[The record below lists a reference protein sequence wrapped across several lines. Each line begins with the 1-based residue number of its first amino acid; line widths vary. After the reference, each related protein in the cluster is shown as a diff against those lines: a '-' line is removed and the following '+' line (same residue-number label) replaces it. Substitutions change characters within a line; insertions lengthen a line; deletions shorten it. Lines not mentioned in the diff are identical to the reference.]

1 MSDNTNDTIET
12 KPEGEQDVQKLIAEA
27 VAKETAGLK
36 AKNADLVNR
45 LSKAGDELKR
55 FDGIEPDAVR
65 AMLAKFS
72 SEEEAALIAKGQI
85 QQVLDNRTERMKGD
99 FTKQL
104 ETERTATKR
113 YQEANRK
120 LADRAL
126 SEAIVKAASKA
137 GALPEALDDIVLRAK
152 ASGWSVNED
161 GDIVAMHDGEVVIG
175 KDGKTSLSPTE
186 WAETLRETAPHL
198 WPKAQGA
205 GATGSGSGGG
215 SGKKS
220 ITREEFDKLDPAAKQ
235 KAARELQIV

>member
-1 MSDNTNDTIET
+1 MSDTTENTIET
-12 KPEGEQDVQKLIAEA
+12 TGQAGDIKAQIDAAVNEA
-27 VAKETAGLK
+27 VEGLK
-36 AKNADLVNR
+36 RKNGEVIQAN
-45 LSKAGDELKR
+45 KALKEQLAR
-55 FDGIEPDAVR
+55 FDGIDPEAVS
-65 AMLAKFS
+65 AMLKRFADD
-72 SEEEAALIAKGQI
+72 EEAGLIKSGKFDE
-85 QQVLDNRTERMKGD
+85 VLNKRTERMKGD

-104 ETERTATKR
+104 DAERATTKR

-126 SEAIVKAASKA
+126 AEAIVKAASKA

-152 ASGWSVNED
+152 ASGWSVSED
-161 GDIVAMHDGEVVIG
+161 GDIVAMRDGEVVIG

>member
-1 MSDNTNDTIET
+1 MSDNQTTTET
-12 KPEGEQDVQKLIAEA
+12 ANEGGQDVQKLIAEA

-36 AKNADLVNR
+36 AKNSDLISR

-55 FDGIEPDAVR
+55 FEGIEPEAVR
-65 AMLAKFS
+65 AMLSKFS
-72 SEEEAALIAKGQI
+72 NDEEAALIAKGEI
-85 QQVLDNRTERMKGD
+85 QQVLDKRTERMKGD

-104 ETERTATKR
+104 EAERGNVKR
-113 YQEANRK
+113 YQDANRK

-152 ASGWSVNED
+152 ASGWSVSED
-161 GDIVAMHDGEVVIG
+161 GDIVAVRDGEVVIG
-175 KDGKTSLSPTE
+175 KDGKTNLSPAE
-186 WAETLRETAPHL
+186 WAESLRETAAHL

-205 GATGSGSGGG
+205 GATGSGNAGG

-220 ITREEFDKLDPAAKQ
+220 ITREQFDSLDPIEKA